1 MTALNINLTSRS
13 FKTQYTEHM
22 KALTQ
27 PLMKSNLAENIFN
40 TNHTYTNIET
50 NLEILHTIPMAL
62 SYTPLKNMRYTN
74 VINSHQ
80 PTY

>member
-40 TNHTYTNIET
+40 TNDTYNNIET
-50 NLEILHTIPMAL
+50 NFYIHYQNARNKTDQTI
-62 SYTPLKNMRYTN
+62 RD
-74 VINSHQ
+74 I
-80 PTY
+80 